1 MTLLSVIA
9 ESFPVLIKSFQE
21 AFRHHVPTNG
31 KLYNPSEMESF
42 CEENSPGLFSQIEKA
57 ITSDYSSTL
66 DSERRAALRRTRDVG
81 ELHRLAYL
89 GNQVRT
95 RLIFWLLI
103 TVFFYKLN
111 TTFMKDVGLYLSLSG
126 CSEAALECGR
136 RLGICTHP
144 KTIREY
150 RRSLATGNKTH
161 TNDRLED
168 ATSKNHLAVL
178 VVDDFHSIHTIQRPT
193 SAETSRALHF
203 ATSIIDVHPTIPSL
217 NLQEGASIHY
227 QPSENFVR
235 GGIAIRHLTEYFT
248 ERLSSL
254 MGASWLISL
263 PSSFRHLNAKDIQ
276 SSLENQR

>member
-1 MTLLSVIA
+1 
-9 ESFPVLIKSFQE
+9 
-21 AFRHHVPTNG
+21 
-31 KLYNPSEMESF
+31 
-42 CEENSPGLFSQIEKA
+42 
-57 ITSDYSSTL
+57 
-66 DSERRAALRRTRDVG
+66 
-81 ELHRLAYL
+81 
-89 GNQVRT
+89 
-95 RLIFWLLI
+95 
-103 TVFFYKLN
+103 
-111 TTFMKDVGLYLSLSG
+111 MKDVGLYLSLSG

-161 TNDRLED
+161 SNDRLED

-178 VVDDFHSIHTIQRPT
+178 VVSIHTIQRPT
-193 SAETSRALHF
+193 SSETSRALHF
-203 ATSIIDVHPTIPSL
+203 ATAIIDVHQTIPSL

-235 GGIAIRHLTEYFT
+235 GAIAIRHLTEYFT